1 MPTSR
6 LELATIALQANALP
20 IKLHRHKSK
29 QNRTTITCVEDT
41 GFTVKLYSY
50 IPPPFGG
57 VYLPSIYPP
66 FGGAYEGYI
75 YINKLYRNRTYVSD
89 V

>member
-20 IKLHRHKSK
+20 IKLQRHKSK

-50 IPPPFGG
+50 KNI
-57 VYLPSIYPP
+57 
-66 FGGAYEGYI
+66 
-75 YINKLYRNRTYVSD
+75 
-89 V
+89 